1 MSILLQKMRNKVL
14 KKIHTL
20 PFIKYRDDLNYHSA
34 IKNHIDNLPPLPKFD
49 QEILAK
55 ITSEGVVITSL
66 AELGIS
72 STSDLLAA
80 AQNIIP
86 KISAISPQKNDFV
99 IHANAQDII
108 DYPAIFYWGL
118 EQRLLNIVENY
129 LGLPISYNG
138 VYFRRDIPHHIEQ
151 GSRLWHIDTEDRK
164 ILKIII
170 YLNDIHEDTGPFEYI
185 PYNLSL
191 EIVKALKYTSGYIP
205 DERMRNFISP
215 DNYKSCMGASGTVIF
230 AATGSVFHRGRSPIN
245 GDRLAIFF
253 DYNSLRQKKRYYLP
267 SSFSRQ
273 DLLILSANLPASQK
287 QCIYY

>member
-1 MSILLQKMRNKVL
+1 MSIILQKMRNKVL
-14 KKIHTL
+14 KKIHTI

-34 IKNHIDNLPPLPKFD
+34 IKNHIDNLPPLPKSD

-80 AQNIIP
+80 TQNIIP

-245 GDRLAIFF
+245 DDRLAIFF